1 MNINIFYTMY
11 YLKDIGTETKENEY
25 KQPVSHTLLTEECA
39 IKTIEEKKPL
49 SNTIFFKEIKKD
61 MDKYFPK
68 YLCSFL
74 NAGID
79 GKLFYGVN
87 DCGDVIGFPWKGEL
101 KYHNRPMRK
110 LIKNQIKKILYS
122 DKIVSNVDKKY
133 IFDDCFKISIK
144 VLDKKKSLSVLDKQ
158 PDVAMELYN
167 KWLVEKKKY
176 DNAYSKYKKIHHRYS
191 SCVNIFTQKL
201 EILLTD
207 KLTQKYLLIY
217 IFKRTTQL
225 EYNILK
231 KKIINRDYPHLKS
244 RDIFEYKKDRTSPY
258 YWVTRFKDFYVDNYC
273 KIFKPKKPHLIFKS
287 LNPSMIVSLLQPMYY
302 RWMQHRDMNL
312 YVILLE
318 FSNPLNKKIELS
330 YLKKNGKISS
340 PKRELKDDGEPFCNP
355 YDSSSS

>member
-1 MNINIFYTMY
+1 MFYRQD
-11 YLKDIGTETKENEY
+11 LGPETDENEY
-25 KQPVSHTLLTEECA
+25 KQPVSHTLLSKENA
-39 IKTIEEKKPL
+39 IKIIKKRKPL
-49 SNTIFFKEIKKD
+49 PNTTFFKEISKD
-61 MDKYFPK
+61 MKNYFPK

-101 KYHNRPMRK
+101 KYHKRQLSD
-110 LIKNQIKKILYS
+110 LIKNQIKKLLFS

-133 IFDDCFKISIK
+133 IFDDCLKFSIK
-144 VLDKKKSLSVLDKQ
+144 ILDKKKSLEILGKENDL
-158 PDVAMELYN
+158 AIELYN
-167 KWLVEKKKY
+167 KWLDEKKKY
-176 DNAYSKYKKIHHRYS
+176 DDAYSKYKKIHHKYS

-207 KLTQKYLLIY
+207 KLTQKHLLIY
-217 IFKRTTQL
+217 IMKRTTHL
-225 EYNILK
+225 EYIKLK
-231 KKIINRDYPHLKS
+231 KKIINKDYPMLKS
-244 RDIFEYKKDRTSPY
+244 RDIIEYKKDRTSPY

-302 RWMQHRDMNL
+302 RWMQHKDMNL
-312 YVILLE
+312 YVILME

-330 YLKKNGKISS
+330 YVKKNGKISS

>member
-1 MNINIFYTMY
+1 MH
-11 YLKDIGTETKENEY
+11 YLKDLGTETEKNEY

-101 KYHNRPMRK
+101 KYHNRPIGK

-158 PDVAMELYN
+158 PDVAMELYTI
-167 KWLVEKKKY
+167 WLNEKKIY
-176 DNAYSKYKKIHHRYS
+176 DSAYLQYYKINTKYSKCI
-191 SCVNIFTQKL
+191 NIFTQKL
-201 EILLTD
+201 KTLLTN

-217 IFKRTTQL
+217 IAKRTSIK

-231 KKIINRDYPHLKS
+231 KKIKYKDYPILKS
-244 RDIFEYKKDRTSPY
+244 GEILEYKKNKKSPY
-258 YWVTRFKDFYVDNYC
+258 YWVTKFKDFYVDNYS
-273 KIFKPKKPHLIFKS
+273 KYFKPRKPQLIFRS

-312 YVILLE
+312 YVILME